1 MKTDAVVLAGRYND
15 GKLKEVSNEV
25 LEANIKI
32 AGKPMVQYVL
42 EALVRAREVASIYL
56 VGPVDELKRYEN
68 PRVTVVESGED
79 IMENIRKGIQR
90 CHTDFVLVLTSDI
103 PLITPSVLDE
113 LTARFEAT
121 GADFCY
127 PVCLKEDVERKYPGS
142 RRTYARVKEGMFTG
156 GNVFFAKKEIAEK
169 AWPFLTLMVR
179 HRKSP
184 AKMAS
189 FLGWRLLLKIALGR
203 AGIGEIED
211 RVSTL
216 LGIVPRAIPGAP
228 PEVGVDVDKPA
239 DYELCSR
246 ALSSAGTA

>member
-1 MKTDAVVLAGRYND
+1 MKADAVVLAGRYND
-15 GKLKEVSNEV
+15 GKLKEVSNEA

-42 EALVRAREVASIYL
+42 DALAKAKDVASIYL
-56 VGPVDELKRYEN
+56 VGPVGELKRYEN

-79 IMENIRKGIQR
+79 IMDNIRTGIQR
-90 CHTDFVLVLTSDI
+90 CQTDFVLVLTSDI

-113 LTARFEAT
+113 LMARFEAT

-142 RRTYARVKEGMFTG
+142 KRTYARVKEGTFTG
-156 GNVFFAKKEIAEK
+156 GNVFFAKKKIAEK

-184 AKMAS
+184 LKMAS
-189 FLGWRLLLKIALGR
+189 FLGWWLLLKIALGR
-203 AGIGEIED
+203 AGIGEIEG
-211 RVSTL
+211 RVITL

-228 PEVGVDVDKPA
+228 PEIGVDVDKPA

-246 ALSSAGTA
+246 VLSSGG